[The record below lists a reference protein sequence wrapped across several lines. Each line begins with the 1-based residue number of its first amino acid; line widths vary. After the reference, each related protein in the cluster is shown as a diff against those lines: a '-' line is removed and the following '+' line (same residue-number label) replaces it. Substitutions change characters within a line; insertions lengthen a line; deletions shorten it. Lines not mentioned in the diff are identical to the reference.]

1 MADNVQQFLN
11 LFSCHGISAQSC
23 NFSSSCVNKA
33 ILFAGKSKFE
43 RYWSLIFFCAAM
55 NVIDRDSELHFR
67 RVRIKHV
74 SQVLCSASSFFFLNP
89 HTILARVV
97 SNFITDV
104 HFQLAQ
110 DSQSPVRIF
119 SGIQPTGTM
128 HIGNYLG
135 AIRNWVS
142 LQEESKDSVLYS
154 IVDLHSIT
162 LPQHP
167 SLLRQSIR
175 TMAVYLLACGLDPEK
190 SIIFQQSQVGQL
202 VKSKV

>member
-1 MADNVQQFLN
+1 MPP
-11 LFSCHGISAQSC
+11 
-23 NFSSSCVNKA
+23 
-33 ILFAGKSKFE
+33 
-43 RYWSLIFFCAAM
+43 R
-55 NVIDRDSELHFR
+55 
-67 RVRIKHV
+67 
-74 SQVLCSASSFFFLNP
+74 FFFNP
-89 HTILARVV
+89 HTILARVL
-97 SNFITDV
+97 SNFIMDV

-110 DSQSPVRIF
+110 DSQSLGRIF
-119 SGIQPTGTM
+119 SGIQPTGSM

-175 TMAVYLLACGLDPEK
+175 NMAVYLLACGLDPEK
-190 SIIFQQSQVGQL
+190 SIIFQQSQVG
-202 VKSKV
+202 

>member
-1 MADNVQQFLN
+1 MQCL
-11 LFSCHGISAQSC
+11 LG
-23 NFSSSCVNKA
+23 
-33 ILFAGKSKFE
+33 
-43 RYWSLIFFCAAM
+43 
-55 NVIDRDSELHFR
+55 
-67 RVRIKHV
+67 
-74 SQVLCSASSFFFLNP
+74 FFFNL
-89 HTILARVV
+89 HTILARVL
-97 SNFITDV
+97 SNFIMDV

-110 DSQSPVRIF
+110 DSQSPGRIF
-119 SGIQPTGTM
+119 SGIQPTGSM

-175 TMAVYLLACGLDPEK
+175 NMAVYLLACGLDPEK
-190 SIIFQQSQVGQL
+190 SIIFQQSQVG
-202 VKSKV
+202 